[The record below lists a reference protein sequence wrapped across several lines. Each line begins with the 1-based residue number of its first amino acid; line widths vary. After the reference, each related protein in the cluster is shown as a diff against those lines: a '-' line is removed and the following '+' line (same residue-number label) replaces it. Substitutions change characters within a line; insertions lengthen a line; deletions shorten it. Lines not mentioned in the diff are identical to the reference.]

1 MDLDAYVVAHR
12 AEWERLDALTRRR
25 GLSGAEADELAE
37 LYQQVGTHLSA
48 VRAQAPDP
56 ALVQHLSVLLANART
71 RALASRTSTAAGFLR
86 FFTHRFPAALY
97 RLRFWWLGA
106 LVGNVVV
113 AGLMMWWLFHH
124 PTVEQSL
131 MSQQQIDDLVSHDF
145 EDYYSESASSHF
157 AAQVW
162 VNNAW
167 VSALCIALGI
177 LGLPVFWLL
186 FQNIANLAVIG
197 AIMHRYDHGAH
208 FWGLLLPHGLLEL
221 TAVFVAA
228 GTGLRL
234 FWSWI
239 EPGDLTRARSIAREG
254 RTAATIALG
263 LVVVLLVSGVVEG
276 FVTPS
281 GLPTWARLAIGVAAE
296 VVFLAYVFVVGRR
309 AVAEGEDGDID
320 ARHLEDRVASRA

>member
-12 AEWERLDALTRRR
+12 AEWARLNTLTRRR
-25 GLSGAEADELAE
+25 RLTGAEADELAD

-48 VRAQAPDP
+48 VRAQSPDP
-56 ALVQHLSVLLANART
+56 ALVQHLSVLLTNARS
-71 RALASRTSTAAGFLR
+71 RALASRTSTVAGVAY

-97 RLRFWWLGA
+97 RLRYWWLGA

-113 AGLMMWWLFHH
+113 AGLMMWWLYHH
-124 PTVEQSL
+124 PSVEQSM
-131 MSQQQIDDLVSHDF
+131 MSQEQIDALVAHDF
-145 EDYYSESASSHF
+145 ENYYTEPASSHF

-177 LGLPVFWLL
+177 LGVPVFWLL

-239 EPGDLTRARSIAREG
+239 EPKDLTRARSIAREG

-263 LVVVLLVSGVVEG
+263 LVVVLLVSGVIEG

-281 GLPTWARLAIGVAAE
+281 GLPTWGRLAIGVLAE
-296 VVFLAYVFVVGRR
+296 VVFFGYVFVVGRR
-309 AVAEGEDGDID
+309 AAAQGEDGDVD